1 MDETFWLFLIFV
13 GGAAL
18 FVGGVLFH
26 KYVISEAD
34 TIKQHVT
41 AEIAAWRVDV
51 AKEIAKA
58 KEQL

>member
-34 TIKQHVT
+34 AIKEHVT
-41 AEIAAWRVDV
+41 TEIAEVRADV
-51 AKEIAKA
+51 ASVLSKVAAK
-58 KEQL
+58 L